1 MAPGPR
7 CVSRRRSPSRPSASG
22 APPRGSSPGTPPGA
36 SHASSALPCSMH
48 PPLGHWSGTSTIT
61 TEAGGNS
68 IGDRG
73 ASGTSDHT
81 ARTRSGASKV
91 LWSCGSAA
99 CNTAC
104 FAESPNAAPPCSP
117 SRTSAG
123 SPYLR
128 FANVMVRA
136 RPRSDAEQESDAT
149 SAEFPFSSVYSMSS
163 GERSRSRW
171 RQNRA
176 RRPPCGRSRRTRECR
191 RRWIQVGRP
200 RRTTSSPSSAAGP
213 RDQCRHASHTSPQ
226 SNHPAS
232 GSQAP
237 EDAEGRR
244 R

>member
-1 MAPGPR
+1 MAPDPA
-7 CVSRRRSPSRPSASG
+7 CVSRRRSRSRPSASG
-22 APPRGSSPGTPPGA
+22 APPRRSSAGAPLPPGA

-81 ARTRSGASKV
+81 ARTQSGASKV

-104 FAESPNAAPPCSP
+104 FAKSPNAAPPCSP

-136 RPRSDAEQESDAT
+136 RPRSHAEQESDGT

-163 GERSRSRW
+163 GERSRGILSSVVSRH
-171 RQNRA
+171 RA
-176 RRPPCGRSRRTRECR
+176 RRSLGEEEDELGPDGNLPWSPCG
-191 RRWIQVGRP
+191 
-200 RRTTSSPSSAAGP
+200 
-213 RDQCRHASHTSPQ
+213 
-226 SNHPAS
+226 
-232 GSQAP
+232 
-237 EDAEGRR
+237 
-244 R
+244 